1 LTNLHL
7 LPTLPF
13 DIIPESSVCK
23 LPVKLL
29 LQLRCI
35 CKLWNTLISDLKFAN
50 KHLHM
55 SKTLQHNH
63 HLIVNTSSTL
73 CNLILKDCQITSI
86 FSARSTSVVRK
97 TKLSFPDI
105 LKNVSANHLHVC
117 SCDGILCFST
127 EVGTLAG
134 HSVVLWNP
142 SIRKFNVFPPLENQ
156 DKGFFCCSFSFGYA
170 HLTHT
175 CKIVSV
181 SFFHTEKITQV
192 VAVASGSY
200 IVSLDLE
207 KESYQKILKPNVGTN
222 HCTYLG
228 S

>member
-1 LTNLHL
+1 
-7 LPTLPF
+7 
-13 DIIPESSVCK
+13 
-23 LPVKLL
+23 
-29 LQLRCI
+29 
-35 CKLWNTLISDLKFAN
+35 
-50 KHLHM
+50 M
-55 SKTLQHNH
+55 
-63 HLIVNTSSTL
+63 
-73 CNLILKDCQITSI
+73 KDCQITSI

-207 KESYQKILKPNVGTN
+207 KESYRKILKPDVGTN

-228 S
+228 SVEGFFVHLCNCKSTERFVDVWIMKEYENEESWTKLYRVPHWRDLI